1 MIKLSRNLD
10 MLMKELKKT
19 SSETFF
25 HSLRTKKYTCALINV
40 LNSEG
45 ITNYTPEEIDFI
57 CKGAMLHDVGK
68 LIVRNYGRI
77 IVKG

>member
-1 MIKLSRNLD
+1 M
-10 MLMKELKKT
+10 
-19 SSETFF
+19 
-25 HSLRTKKYTCALINV
+25 
-40 LNSEG
+40 NSEG
-45 ITNYTPEEIDFI
+45 ITNYTPEEIDII